1 MISLQTLSKL
11 WLLNNG
17 FSGPNYLYWDQ
28 SMIKQIKSSEI
39 KKFVEN
45 NPKTVLL
52 DVRTDDEW
60 KTIGKPDTKNL
71 GIKTFFITIGQN
83 PSFID
88 SVKKE
93 INKENQILVM
103 CAAGGRSIIAANLL
117 QNEGYKV
124 NNISDGFSGNGQD
137 LGWKNSGLPTN

>member
-1 MISLQTLSKL
+1 MVE
-11 WLLNNG
+11 
-17 FSGPNYLYWDQ
+17 
-28 SMIKQIKSSEI
+28 QIKSLEI
-39 KKFVEN
+39 KKFIQK

-52 DVRTDDEW
+52 DVRTKSEW
-60 KTIGKPDTKNL
+60 DTIGKPISESL
-71 GIKTFFITIGQN
+71 GIKTYFITIGQD
-83 PSFID
+83 PSFVE

-117 QNEGYKV
+117 KNEGYKAH
-124 NNISDGFSGNGQD
+124 NISDGFSGNGQD